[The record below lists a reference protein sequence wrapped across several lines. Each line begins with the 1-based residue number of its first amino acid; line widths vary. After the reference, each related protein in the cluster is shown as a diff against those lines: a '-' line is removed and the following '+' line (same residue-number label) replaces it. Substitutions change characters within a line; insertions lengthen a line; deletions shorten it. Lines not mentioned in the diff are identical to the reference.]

1 MTRARDHRASV
12 SAVSLIIVSL
22 AAVACSRI
30 GGSGKIVTKPI
41 SVSSFS
47 KLQVGSAFEVNVS
60 FGDQEALTLRI
71 DDNLADHVDAGVSG
85 GTLHIGLKPR
95 TSVHDAT
102 LKADVTARSLT
113 SIELSGA
120 SRVHLSSELSGPS
133 VKLTASGASE
143 LDGSVR
149 ADEVSLSLSGAS
161 SAKLSGNAARLVV
174 SGSGACKLDALQLQS
189 TDLEISLS
197 GASDASVSVSGT
209 ISAVVSGASNLRYR
223 GSPRFIKKE
232 ASGASDIQSV

>member
-1 MTRARDHRASV
+1 M
-12 SAVSLIIVSL
+12 SAAGLIISLL

-30 GGSGKIVTKPI
+30 GGSGNIVIKPV

-47 KLQVGSAFEVNVS
+47 KLQVGSAFEVTVS
-60 FGDQEALTLRI
+60 FGDQEALTLHI
-71 DDNLADHVDAGVSG
+71 DDNLTDHVDAGVSG
-85 GTLHIGLKPR
+85 GILHIGLKPR

-133 VKLTASGASE
+133 VQLTASGASE

-149 ADEVSLSLSGAS
+149 TDEVSLSLSGAS
-161 SAKLSGNAARLVV
+161 SAKLSGKAARLVV
-174 SGSGACKLDALQLQS
+174 SGSGACRLDALELQS
-189 TDLEISLS
+189 TDLEVSLS
-197 GASDASVSVSGT
+197 GASEATVSVSGT
-209 ISAVVSGASNLRYR
+209 VSAVVSGASKLRYQ

-232 ASGASDIQSV
+232 VSGASDVQSV